1 MSWNQVDRILERSTN
16 EQTKYFA
23 VQMLEGVIKHKW
35 GALPEEQRHSIRMY
49 VSNVIIAYAKD
60 REKST

>member
-1 MSWNQVDRILERSTN
+1 MERSTN